1 MSGDDHKELARFV
14 SHLAMLAL
22 HLDSGNPADNSGV
35 PRQCSFLSAPPAV
48 SAVI

>member
-22 HLDSGNPADNSGV
+22 HLDSGNLFFIIFVRS
-35 PRQCSFLSAPPAV
+35 Q
-48 SAVI
+48 